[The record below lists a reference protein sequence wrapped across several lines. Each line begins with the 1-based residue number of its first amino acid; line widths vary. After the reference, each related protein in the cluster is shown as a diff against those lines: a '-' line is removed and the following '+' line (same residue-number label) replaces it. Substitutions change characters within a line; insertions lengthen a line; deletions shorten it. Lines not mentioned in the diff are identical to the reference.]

1 MSLGFQGLQRTKG
14 WPIEKFELG
23 FVKKGYV
30 ADELWSHLCHGRGFK
45 NIMSFYIC
53 KSVLRTFY
61 IKTTLIGT
69 KRVHGLRNQA
79 NTHRKNEASTH
90 PCWHR

>member
-1 MSLGFQGLQRTKG
+1 MSLGFQGFQRTKG

-53 KSVLRTFY
+53 MQICIFY
-61 IKTTLIGT
+61 INDVN
-69 KRVHGLRNQA
+69 RD
-79 NTHRKNEASTH
+79 
-90 PCWHR
+90 